1 MKAIAIIPAR
11 MGSSRFPGKPM
22 ELILGVPM
30 IGHCYYRTS
39 MSRRLLDTY
48 VATCDQEIYD
58 YIVSIGGKAIMTSD
72 SHERATD
79 RTAEAM
85 LKVEQEMGE
94 KVDIVVMVQ
103 GDEPMVTPDM
113 IDESLK
119 PFSNNEINVV
129 NLMAHMHTVA
139 EFEDPNEVKVVVD
152 KNDDAIYFSREPI
165 PSRRKGFDDVPM
177 LKQVCIIPFK
187 RDYLLKFN
195 ESAETE
201 LEKIESVDMMRIIEN
216 GEKVRMVFTRSN
228 SLSVDTEEDRKN
240 VEEKMLG
247 DKLMRQYINKSKKDS

>member
-22 ELILGVPM
+22 KLIHGVPM

-39 MSRRLLDTY
+39 ISKDLLGTY

-58 YIVSIGGKAIMTSD
+58 YIVSIGGQAVMTSN

-85 LKVEQEMGE
+85 LKIEDEMGE
-94 KVDIVVMVQ
+94 RVDIVVMVQ

-119 PFSNNEINVV
+119 PFKNKEINVV
-129 NLMAHMHTVA
+129 NLMAYMDTVV
-139 EFEDPNEVKVVVD
+139 EFEDSNEVKVVVD
-152 KNDDAIYFSREPI
+152 KKNNAIYFSREPI
-165 PSRRKGFDDVPM
+165 PSRRKGFDSVPM
-177 LKQVCIIPFK
+177 LKQVCIIPF
-187 RDYLLKFN
+187 RREYLLKFN
-195 ESAETE
+195 ETEETE

-216 GEKVRMVFTRSN
+216 GMKVKMIFTEKESYA
-228 SLSVDTEEDRKN
+228 VDTQEDLDN
-240 VEEKMLG
+240 VIEKM
-247 DKLMRQYINKSKKDS
+247 KSDTLIKKYL